1 VRPLKAILRN
11 EGVRWV
17 LCRIAGLYVRLVWLT
32 GRWTIEG
39 DAVPEARWRQGQP
52 FLLAFWHGRLLMM
65 PYCWRRGQPIHMV
78 ISEHRDGRLIANTMK
93 PFGIDSIQG
102 SSSRGGVEALRVM
115 KKTVKAGHC
124 IGITP
129 DGPRGPRMRASVG
142 IVRIARMTGVP
153 VIPATYGASRGRT
166 LASWDRFLVPR
177 PFTRGVILWGA
188 PIEVTA
194 KDDIEAKR
202 QEIEEALTALQQ
214 EADRRTGRAPID
226 PAATSAPRS
235 EDVAEGA

>member
-1 VRPLKAILRN
+1 MRPLKAILRN
-11 EGVRWV
+11 EGVRRV

-39 DAVPEARWRQGQP
+39 DAVPEARWDRGAP

-124 IGITP
+124 IGVTP

-166 LASWDRFLVPR
+166 LASWDRFLVPW

-188 PIEVTA
+188 PIEVSA

-202 QEIEEALTALQQ
+202 QEVEDALTALQQ
-214 EADRRTGRAPID
+214 EADRRTGRPPVEPDAAP
-226 PAATSAPRS
+226 APRS
-235 EDVAEGA
+235 EDAAEGV